1 MTTIFIYGVIFLLEA
16 LIAFQYFECMFYGAR
31 YNSWKRMFIIFG
43 GYAFMFGCFQLN
55 ILILNMITF
64 PVINFIIIRYI
75 YKQDWL
81 TAIFQS
87 IILAVIMN
95 LAEMLVVAVFS
106 GISGKLW
113 DPAKGKVTVLFLG
126 ILSKFLYFLV
136 TFIIS
141 RFKQKKRT
149 NVQLGI
155 QGWIFLIIPV
165 CILTVVLLLNYM
177 CFFGDINKNE
187 EDIIFWCLIICLVII
202 VITFVIFGYLQRV
215 YNDNIAKTLQLQ
227 REECDVAYYKAMLKQ
242 DETQKIMIHDIK
254 KHISTIYD
262 LMINNDYESAR
273 NYMDRLY
280 TSKNL
285 METIRFSENRA
296 VNVILNRYVSKFI
309 EAGIHYNFDIRSGC
323 MDYISVDDITV
334 LLCNMLDNAYEGMA
348 MIDNASVDL
357 RINMQGSGTV
367 ITMTNDC
374 KPESAL
380 LKSQKTD
387 RKFHG
392 YGIKSIKR
400 VAKRYNGDV
409 ELYFSNQDNRFH
421 TIVYLNNKI

>member
-31 YNSWKRMFIIFG
+31 YNSWKRMFIIFW

-227 REECDVAYYKAMLKQ
+227 REE
-242 DETQKIMIHDIK
+242 
-254 KHISTIYD
+254 
-262 LMINNDYESAR
+262 
-273 NYMDRLY
+273 
-280 TSKNL
+280 
-285 METIRFSENRA
+285 
-296 VNVILNRYVSKFI
+296 
-309 EAGIHYNFDIRSGC
+309 
-323 MDYISVDDITV
+323 
-334 LLCNMLDNAYEGMA
+334 
-348 MIDNASVDL
+348 
-357 RINMQGSGTV
+357 
-367 ITMTNDC
+367 
-374 KPESAL
+374 
-380 LKSQKTD
+380 
-387 RKFHG
+387 
-392 YGIKSIKR
+392 
-400 VAKRYNGDV
+400 
-409 ELYFSNQDNRFH
+409 
-421 TIVYLNNKI
+421 